1 MTETAEPRG
10 ANGTGELPAMDE
22 DGYIVEPADW
32 TEDFAEHVARE
43 EGLVLG
49 DEHWRVI
56 RFMRDWLGDHGV
68 TPDARHVMKLLGG
81 ARDEGRG
88 LLFALFPLGYVK
100 QACRIAGMKRP
111 RAWST
116 G

>member
-1 MTETAEPRG
+1 MSMRDASEQ
-10 ANGTGELPAMDE
+10 GELPAIDE
-22 DGYIVEPADW
+22 DGYIVDPAEW
-32 TEDFAEHVARE
+32 TEKVAEHFARV
-43 EGLVLG
+43 EGVVLTS
-49 DEHWRVI
+49 EHWRVI
-56 RFMRDWLGDHGV
+56 RFMREWLDDHGV

-81 ARDEGRG
+81 DRDEGRG
-88 LLFALFPLGYVK
+88 ILFELFPLGYVK